1 MIWAAPAA
9 TFLLALA
16 ATPVVRRLAFLCG
29 ATDVPD
35 ARRVHSRPTA
45 RAGGVGVALAA
56 AVGIVLGGA
65 AGHLG
70 PLVLGGAGLLLAVGM
85 VDDVWSLRA
94 ETKLVAQAAA
104 AVLAVAGG
112 LRLACFG
119 HAPALGPA
127 LLDGVLTGVWIVLI
141 TNAFNLTDGLD
152 GLASGIGLISLV
164 WLAGAAA
171 HAGDVAAAT
180 APLVLAAGLLGFLP
194 YNFNPATIFLGD
206 SGSLVIGYAL
216 AVLPLAG
223 TAGPIMPPLAALFLV
238 AVPATD
244 TSLAIARRFLSR
256 CLRAW
261 GDGLFWEGLSDG
273 VRNTARPDR
282 RHVHHRLLDLGFTQR
297 RAVLLLYMAATST
310 AALAYLV
317 AGVPSWPV
325 DLVALGIGVTVI
337 WLVQA
342 LGFDELQPA
351 RSGLILPVLR
361 RLARRRP
368 LIVVVD
374 LVLVVAA
381 YGGSLALTGGRQ
393 MPAAAAAA
401 AVALMAGTQLAAFSA
416 LGVYRTAWRS
426 TGVAG
431 FGMLLRACGAGT
443 IAGYIALRL
452 LGLPAGGDA
461 AVVHF
466 LLFLPAATLTRLSFV
481 LLINAVRTNAPERAL
496 ICGTAS
502 EALHALVRLRRNGT
516 SGLHPIGFVEV
527 LPRLQ
532 GRQVGHLPVLGTLDA
547 LPAIVVERQVRH
559 LVLADPALGEAGFQW
574 ARAVCRQ
581 HGVRVHRY
589 VEQLV
594 DCDEAL
600 SVAEAP
606 PLTIQAASN
615 GNGHATTNGNGT
627 HAATNGNGNG
637 AAHAITNGNGIGH
650 PASGHGR
657 GWQPG
662 RSDGSR
668 S

>member
-1 MIWAAPAA
+1 
-9 TFLLALA
+9 
-16 ATPVVRRLAFLCG
+16 
-29 ATDVPD
+29 
-35 ARRVHSRPTA
+35 
-45 RAGGVGVALAA
+45 
-56 AVGIVLGGA
+56 
-65 AGHLG
+65 
-70 PLVLGGAGLLLAVGM
+70 
-85 VDDVWSLRA
+85 
-94 ETKLVAQAAA
+94 
-104 AVLAVAGG
+104 
-112 LRLACFG
+112 
-119 HAPALGPA
+119 
-127 LLDGVLTGVWIVLI
+127 
-141 TNAFNLTDGLD
+141 
-152 GLASGIGLISLV
+152 
-164 WLAGAAA
+164 
-171 HAGDVAAAT
+171 
-180 APLVLAAGLLGFLP
+180 
-194 YNFNPATIFLGD
+194 
-206 SGSLVIGYAL
+206 
-216 AVLPLAG
+216 
-223 TAGPIMPPLAALFLV
+223 
-238 AVPATD
+238 
-244 TSLAIARRFLSR
+244 
-256 CLRAW
+256 
-261 GDGLFWEGLSDG
+261 
-273 VRNTARPDR
+273 
-282 RHVHHRLLDLGFTQR
+282 
-297 RAVLLLYMAATST
+297 
-310 AALAYLV
+310 
-317 AGVPSWPV
+317 
-325 DLVALGIGVTVI
+325 
-337 WLVQA
+337 
-342 LGFDELQPA
+342 
-351 RSGLILPVLR
+351 
-361 RLARRRP
+361 
-368 LIVVVD
+368 
-374 LVLVVAA
+374 
-381 YGGSLALTGGRQ
+381 
-393 MPAAAAAA
+393 
-401 AVALMAGTQLAAFSA
+401 
-416 LGVYRTAWRS
+416 
-426 TGVAG
+426 
-431 FGMLLRACGAGT
+431 MLLRACGAGT

-574 ARAVCRQ
+574 VRAVCRQ